1 MPVEEPVGFFEGEL
15 AATRIAPGLARHVR
29 QVLAQMRL
37 RLEPLQSLRKSAAS
51 LLGHTFNKGLWLL
64 SLRFLFRL
72 NRGDFLPRRRAPRLP
87 RAGADEDCVSISAP
101 QRLL

>member
-1 MPVEEPVGFFEGEL
+1 MPVEEPVGFVEGEL
-15 AATRIAPGLARHVR
+15 AAPEIPPAVARHVR

-51 LLGHTFNKGLWLL
+51 LLGHTFNKGLWVL

-87 RAGADEDCVSISAP
+87 RRAGEDCVPISAP
-101 QRLL
+101 RSKV